1 MTENGTGNGK
11 RRRLTTKQR
20 TWLAKYLQCWN
31 GAEAA
36 RYAGYV
42 FPRHSAAENLA
53 KRYIQDAIK
62 GHLAAAGLT
71 PELVLSELL
80 AQATFD
86 LGSIVGKGGVIDLQD
101 AKAHGLTRHLKS
113 IAWTKGGIRIEAY
126 SKQRALELVGKH
138 LGLFVERYEHTGA
151 KGGPIE
157 ARITEVVV
165 EIPRDAN
172 DA

>member
-20 TWLAKYLQCWN
+20 TWLVKYLQCWN

-42 FPRHSAAENLA
+42 FPRQSATENLS
-53 KRYIQDAIK
+53 KPYIQDAIK

-80 AQATFD
+80 AQITFD
-86 LGSIVGKGGVIDLQD
+86 LGCLVGKGGVINWEQ
-101 AKAHGLTRHLKS
+101 AKANGFTRNLKS
-113 IAWTKGGIRIEAY
+113 ISWMKGGIRVEAY

-138 LGLFVERYEHTGA
+138 LGLFVERHEHSG
-151 KGGPIE
+151 
-157 ARITEVVV
+157 EVTTIIYAGNIDPNEV
-165 EIPRDAN
+165 
-172 DA
+172 